1 LKTPQMQRLGPLFAR
16 QIEAR
21 GMEFIELAWH
31 DPSKITPDVIE
42 SYRKPL
48 RAENW
53 DKALWQMT
61 LASQESDL
69 PERLNEIRQ
78 PTLVITG
85 DEDRI
90 VPTEQSLRLAD
101 EFPDADLSVISQCGH
116 LPQEECPDEFMQAL
130 TDFLQTLQ
138 E

>member
-1 LKTPQMQRLGPLFAR
+1 LKTPQLQRLGPLFAR
-16 QIEAR
+16 QIESR

-31 DPSKITPDVIE
+31 DPSQIPPAVFE
-42 SYRKPL
+42 GYRKPL

-61 LASQESDL
+61 LASRESNL
-69 PERLNEIRQ
+69 PERLDEIRQ
-78 PTLVITG
+78 PSLVITG
-85 DEDRI
+85 DDDRI

-101 EFPDADLSVISQCGH
+101 ELPDADLSVIAQCGH
-116 LPQEECPDEFMQAL
+116 LPHEECPAEFMQTV
-130 TDFLQTLQ
+130 TDFIQTLQ